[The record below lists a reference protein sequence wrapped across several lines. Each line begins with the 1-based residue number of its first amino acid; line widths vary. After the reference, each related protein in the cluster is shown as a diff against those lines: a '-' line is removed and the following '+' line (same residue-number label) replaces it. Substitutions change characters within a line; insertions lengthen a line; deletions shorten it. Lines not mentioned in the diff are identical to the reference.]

1 MEEWLRRLTDGES
14 LVELG
19 EVTIVLIV
27 AVVVYFIARWGLS
40 RAVARVAS
48 ATETHWD
55 DELVHAGVF
64 SKAAF
69 IAPAVVVYYGIGF
82 FPDFSEAIVDPIRRV
97 VVAIVIVIGAF
108 AASSFLVAG
117 ERIYDAHEEYRKRPI
132 KSYLQVVSILIYLVS
147 GLLVL
152 SVLMNRSPWIFVSG
166 IGAMTA
172 VLLLV
177 FRDTILSFVA
187 SLQIASNDMIRVGDW
202 IEMPDVGAD
211 GEVIELALH
220 TVKVQNWDKTITTI
234 PTHRLI
240 SESFKNWR
248 GMSASGGRR
257 IKRSV
262 HLDLQSVRFLDDA
275 EIDRFEQWSLLRDYM
290 AAKRSELGKAN
301 SEQGETPAL
310 AADLRRLTNLG
321 TFLAWIWATLRNHPK
336 IHQMGHTLLVR
347 QLSSGPQGVPI
358 EVYCFTNDTD
368 WIAYED
374 IQADLFDRILAM
386 VSEFGLRIFQDPA
399 GSDLDRLGQSTNK
412 QPTNK
417 QPTNNQSTN
426 NMPEKGPI
434 ISQDDE
440 RKD

>member
-1 MEEWLRRLTDGES
+1 LVEELLGGLQDNDL

-19 EVTIVLIV
+19 GLSIVMLSAI
-27 AVVVYFIARWGLS
+27 AVYFVAKWAFLRGIRGL
-40 RAVARVAS
+40 AS
-48 ATETHWD
+48 ATETQWD
-55 DELVHAGVF
+55 DELVRAGVF
-64 SKAAF
+64 SKVAYV
-69 IAPAVVVYYGIGF
+69 APAFVVYYGIGF
-82 FPDFSEAIVDPIRRV
+82 FPDFSETFVDHVRRGAI
-97 VVAIVIVIGAF
+97 ALMIVIGAL
-108 AASSFLVAG
+108 ALTSFLAAG
-117 ERIYDAHEEYRKRPI
+117 ERIYDSHEEYRQQPI
-132 KSYLQVVSILIYLVS
+132 KSYLQVVSIVIYLLA

-202 IEMPDVGAD
+202 IEMPDLGAD
-211 GEVIELALH
+211 GDVIEVALH

-262 HLDLQSVRFLDDA
+262 SLDLQSVRFLDDE
-275 EIDRFEQWSLLRDYM
+275 EIERFERWSLLRHYISR
-290 AAKRSELGKAN
+290 KRDELTKAN
-301 SEQGETPAL
+301 AEPGIDTSVS
-310 AADLRRLTNLG
+310 ADVRRLTNLG
-321 TFLAWIWATLRNHPK
+321 TFRAWIWATLRNHPK
-336 IHQMGHTLLVR
+336 IHQAGYTLLVR
-347 QLSSGPQGVPI
+347 QLPSGPKGVPI
-358 EVYCFTNDTD
+358 EVYCFANDTD

-386 VSEFGLRIFQDPA
+386 VPEFGLRVFQEPSGADFQ
-399 GSDLDRLGQSTNK
+399 RLGPPMS
-412 QPTNK
+412 
-417 QPTNNQSTN
+417 
-426 NMPEKGPI
+426 
-434 ISQDDE
+434 DE
-440 RKD
+440 GMIR